1 MPKASVFI
9 VEDDPIMARLIELR
23 LLSMGYSICGFASDG
38 SSAIEAIKTKSPDVA
53 LLDIGL
59 KGDMDGINV
68 AHVLSVESDV
78 PYIFLT
84 GNDSDDNIHRAKQ
97 TVPEGFI
104 RKPFSDQ
111 DLKIAIE
118 LAVRE

>member
-1 MPKASVFI
+1 
-9 VEDDPIMARLIELR
+9 
-23 LLSMGYSICGFASDG
+23 
-38 SSAIEAIKTKSPDVA
+38 
-53 LLDIGL
+53 
-59 KGDMDGINV
+59 MDGIGV

-84 GNDSDDNIHRAKQ
+84 ANDSDDNLHRAKA

-111 DLKIAIE
+111 DLRIAIE
-118 LAVRE
+118 LAVRK